1 MVVIATPNAPPNT
14 PCCDINE
21 QPPTNLPAVS
31 ALGQNVVSASV
42 STVNGQ
48 PVMGRMR
55 AITINQ
61 GQCAKIEWQLHDKD
75 GNPVDLTPAGF
86 SNDTPPNNPYTV
98 VMRIKEQIALGE
110 DVGPVSLVADV
121 VDATKGKV
129 EVQLTAGLVKY
140 AGIYYAEVALV
151 TVPPND
157 TVKPC
162 VIFSNMFS
170 LIIARSTFN
179 TDQVGGPP
187 SIAEIRLHL
196 RDSSPAESFL
206 LDRVMFDDA
215 EIALAITRPIQYWNE
230 IPPPIGVYTTQSFPF
245 RYHWLEGI
253 CANLFFMVAE
263 QYRRN
268 QLAYSAAGINIDD
281 QNKEANYE
289 QAGQQRWQ
297 AYREW
302 VRMQKASIN
311 LEGGYGELGSTY
323 QYGAYSSGIRSRF

>member
-21 QPPTNLPAVS
+21 LPPGTLPAVS
-31 ALGQNVVSASV
+31 AAGQNIVSAPV

-75 GNPVDLTPAGF
+75 GNPVNLTSAGF
-86 SNDTPPNNPYTV
+86 SAQTPANNPYKV
-98 VMRIKEQIALGE
+98 VMRIKEQISLGE
-110 DVGPVSLVADV
+110 RSPPAELIADV
-121 VDATKGKV
+121 VDAAKGKV
-129 EVQLTAGLVKY
+129 EVQLTAGIVMY
-140 AGIYYAEVALV
+140 AGIYYAEIALT
-151 TVPPND
+151 TVPPNA
-157 TVKPC
+157 TVPPC

-170 LIIARSTFN
+170 LIIARSTFSN
-179 TDQVGGPP
+179 DQVGGPP

-230 IPPPIGVYTTQSFPF
+230 VPPPIATFTTQTFPF

-268 QLAYSAAGINIDD
+268 QLSYSAAGINIDD

-289 QAGQQRWQ
+289 RAGQQRWQ
-297 AYREW
+297 TYREW
-302 VRMQKASIN
+302 VRTQKASIN
-311 LEGGYGELGSTY
+311 LEGGYGEVGSTY
-323 QYGAYSSGIRSRF
+323 QYGVYSSGIRSRF